1 MLRLNSEGTLKIGQ
15 TRINK
20 LPPINTKPSLL
31 KDLNPIDDL
40 IKNNKRNK
48 KNIMGKPNFS
58 RTVLNENNSIKV
70 DESLDFVKEQKEKI
84 ILEIKGLEKR
94 RLDLLDNVTRLEI
107 KKGNLSKEVNEMKLS
122 LKKLEIQKNNLNR
135 ENEDVTKNKKEL
147 CEEKNNLIKEI
158 MDMKSNYDIYRK
170 KIQDLDECMKNNLE
184 KINIRKEQLVLKE
197 NYLNKMYIKVTNEL
211 KDKEK
216 LINSEQKINIRKKL
230 ELEDIKKNLVKEK
243 HEFNLKSME
252 LEQGFADLNKKA
264 EQLNA
269 ENENI
274 KLEKNKII
282 EEKENIHKEK
292 YKINKKEKNLC
303 KLSED
308 INEKYKIMKKE
319 EKKIMHERNQ
329 LEKDKKEFNDE
340 SNNVI
345 INNMLNDIF
354 NNTNKVM
361 TENEVISDVSFIGSY
376 IKDSIKK
383 EKKLNPNDFIEPKI
397 EIKINID
404 ILPLYLLSNWLEEN
418 GCQVAIEKIPKDIR
432 INNFCLHQIFSNHA
446 TEKKFTLVYNDN
458 YNDYFLNE
466 KNRNNIINSLK
477 IDMSNYLQIPINEI
491 FIINPRGPPFT
502 IDLYIQNLDS
512 FTKKRIEQYIRSKRK
527 EIIILKESILLEGC
541 KLSPDILAPEFDM
554 KPKDWP
560 LGNSFRGKLPYYP
573 PYSYMGFG
581 LKVLNTYDNGDN
593 TWIGQC
599 NIDGEFAVAY
609 HGIRSDVGVV
619 KQILNSHL
627 KAGQNQAFEGDI
639 DLIRPWNIC
648 GRGVYVT
655 PYIEIAEDYTKEI
668 YAEELNQSFRIVF
681 QCRVDPKRIRQPLHK
696 PDYWI
701 LNGNGQEIR
710 PYRLLV
716 KQENY

>member
-1 MLRLNSEGTLKIGQ
+1 
-15 TRINK
+15 
-20 LPPINTKPSLL
+20 
-31 KDLNPIDDL
+31 
-40 IKNNKRNK
+40 
-48 KNIMGKPNFS
+48 
-58 RTVLNENNSIKV
+58 
-70 DESLDFVKEQKEKI
+70 
-84 ILEIKGLEKR
+84 
-94 RLDLLDNVTRLEI
+94 
-107 KKGNLSKEVNEMKLS
+107 
-122 LKKLEIQKNNLNR
+122 
-135 ENEDVTKNKKEL
+135 
-147 CEEKNNLIKEI
+147 
-158 MDMKSNYDIYRK
+158 
-170 KIQDLDECMKNNLE
+170 
-184 KINIRKEQLVLKE
+184 
-197 NYLNKMYIKVTNEL
+197 
-211 KDKEK
+211 
-216 LINSEQKINIRKKL
+216 
-230 ELEDIKKNLVKEK
+230 
-243 HEFNLKSME
+243 ME
-252 LEQGFADLNKKA
+252 LERGFVDLKKK
-264 EQLNA
+264 EEHINA
-269 ENENI
+269 ENEKI
-274 KLEKNKII
+274 KLEKNKIF

-303 KLSED
+303 KRSKD
-308 INEKYKIMKKE
+308 IDKKCKIMKRE
-319 EKKIMHERNQ
+319 EKKIIHERNQ
-329 LEKDKKEFNDE
+329 LEKDKKAFNNE
-340 SNNVI
+340 TNNVI

-446 TEKKFTLVYNDN
+446 IEKKFTLVFNDN
-458 YNDYFLNE
+458 YNGYFLNE

-512 FTKKRIEQYIRSKRK
+512 FTKKRIEKYIRSKRK

-560 LGNSFRGKLPYYP
+560 LGNSFRGKIPYNP
-573 PYSYMGFG
+573 PYGYMGFG
-581 LKVLNTYDNGDN
+581 LKVLDTYDNGDN

-627 KAGQNQAFEGDI
+627 KAGQNQAFEDDI